1 MSQREFLLS
10 LAELID
16 RMTITQIKT
25 VRISE
30 GKEDFLKEL
39 RSLRSDIDDIISEK
53 GIKLTGE
60 VLQSVI
66 ILSQLNLHIWINKDE
81 MQKVIDREDEYLKL
95 LKYAHQLNGYRNN
108 IKNSLLKLEGAI
120 DQSQVRSNFEV
131 DGLRLDLI

>member
-1 MSQREFLLS
+1 MAQREFLLS

-25 VRISE
+25 VRLSD

-81 MQKVIDREDEYLKL
+81 MQKVIDREGEYLKL

-108 IKNSLLKLEGAI
+108 IKNSLLKLEGTI